1 MVKISLKMKK
11 NNKSRSNLHIS
22 RYNNKMLLHFNSSLC
37 LITNCVYGICG
48 KFKFSTE
55 NFRKMFE
62 TRVDFNPREQF
73 ARSN

>member
-1 MVKISLKMKK
+1 M
-11 NNKSRSNLHIS
+11 
-22 RYNNKMLLHFNSSLC
+22 FNYSVQ
-37 LITNCVYGICG
+37 IYGICG